1 MAKLSWGGLGVD
13 REEKRWFGMQGS
25 WQEGLEVP
33 GEESMEK
40 SFWLYGIAWEVEN
53 GKGRIVQ
60 NGLVTGAEIL
70 KVLQLISRIW
80 GLNSGPKRTGA
91 KIRNERSRLTQ
102 ITRDLR
108 VNRIW
113 GSLIRTHICKSE
125 AGSQG
130 SRRETE

>member
-1 MAKLSWGGLGVD
+1 M
-13 REEKRWFGMQGS
+13 
-25 WQEGLEVP
+25 
-33 GEESMEK
+33 
-40 SFWLYGIAWEVEN
+40 EN